1 MGSPCPLCEYMIS
14 RFKMAQHQLPK
25 DCNAIQDMEKNQTT
39 KPITYRRADGTY
51 EYEKMIATSHN
62 AIINKSLN

>member
-51 EYEKMIATSHN
+51 EYEKKIATSHN
-62 AIINKSLN
+62 CYN